1 MRHVLADQLGA
12 SDAPVLSY
20 AQDRV
25 SASLAAPLG
34 GESELEWLVQALRT
48 GGVGAAVSARE
59 ERAAPRRVVDLVAR
73 VVQPAWRGA
82 VGLEAELGGGG
93 TVHLFVS
100 VAGGGEPE
108 EGAVGRAGA
117 PRR

>member
-34 GESELEWLVQALRT
+34 AESELEWLVQALRT

-59 ERAAPRRVVDLVAR
+59 EGSAPRRVVDLVAR
-73 VVQPAWRGA
+73 VVQAAWRVAQELNLGPGGGRAFHLFLEGA
-82 VGLEAELGGGG
+82 GGGG
-93 TVHLFVS
+93 RTAS
-100 VAGGGEPE
+100 C
-108 EGAVGRAGA
+108 RA
-117 PRR
+117 RR